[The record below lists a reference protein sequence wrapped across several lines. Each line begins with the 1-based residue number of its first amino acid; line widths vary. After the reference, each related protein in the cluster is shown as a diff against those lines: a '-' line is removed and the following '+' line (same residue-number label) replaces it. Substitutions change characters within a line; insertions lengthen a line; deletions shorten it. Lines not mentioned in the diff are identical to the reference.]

1 MTSRSPTTS
10 RRPVKWKSYVRAW
23 VAAALIATWVIVAV
37 SGVLL
42 WLAPEGKHSGQAE
55 LFLGLNK
62 QEWGDIH
69 WWVAVAT
76 MAVTAMHLVIDW
88 RALNGALRYL
98 VNVHRDRM
106 PGS

>member
-1 MTSRSPTTS
+1 VTSRSPTTS

-23 VAAALIATWVIVAV
+23 VAVALIATWVIVAV

-42 WLAPEGKHSGQAE
+42 WLAPEGQRSGQAE
-55 LFLGLNK
+55 LFLGLSK

-76 MAVTAMHLVIDW
+76 MVVTAMHLVIDW
-88 RALNGALRYL
+88 KALNGALRYL